1 MYIEYRNTYKKMFQ
15 SLSKDEKA
23 LTKEVLELFIENPNH
38 PSLRNHPLDP
48 PLERYRTISV
58 DGDLRILFRMIDND
72 TVLFLKIGSHEEIYR
87 RMEIV

>member
-15 SLSKDEKA
+15 SLSKDEKV
-23 LTKEVLELFIENPNH
+23 LTKAVLELFIENPNH

-58 DGDLRILFRMIDND
+58 DDDLRILFRIIDTD
-72 TVLFLKIGSHEEIYR
+72 IALFLKIGTHDEIYR
-87 RMEIV
+87 RMEKI